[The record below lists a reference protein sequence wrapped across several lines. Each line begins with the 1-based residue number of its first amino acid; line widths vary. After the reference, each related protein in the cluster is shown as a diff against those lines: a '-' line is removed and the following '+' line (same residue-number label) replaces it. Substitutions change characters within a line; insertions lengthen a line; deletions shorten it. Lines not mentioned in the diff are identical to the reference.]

1 MNNSDKE
8 LNPTKRLE
16 DLYNA
21 ERVLTDQQG
30 LTPLFHDGQA
40 WMVRPSVKNVEF
52 LGGNFSF
59 KDASVSNN

>member
-1 MNNSDKE
+1 MSDSDKE
-8 LNPTKRLE
+8 LNPAKRLE

-40 WMVRPSVKNVEF
+40 WMVRSSAKNVEF
-52 LGGNFSF
+52 LGGNFNF
-59 KDASVSNN
+59 RNAFVSNN